1 MYAIFRAKGKQFRAE
16 PDKTIRIPSLD
27 AEPGDTVTFDEIL
40 LAEENGDVHVGR
52 PTLHGGAVS
61 AEVVEHGKGDKI
73 IVFKRKKRKNY
84 RRKYGHRQ
92 PYTEI
97 RVVDIDLGE
106 PGEAGPAPETAEEV
120 APEEAPEPTAAEE
133 AGEEAEEA
141 AADEVDI
148 TDAAEELA
156 DEHGIDV
163 ATIDGTGKGGRVLK
177 SDVQDAVDAQE
188 ADEAEEEDEAEPVRA
203 EEEQG
208 LAAEDV
214 DITDA
219 ARELAD
225 EHGIDI
231 TTIDGTGKDGRVLKS
246 DVQDAV
252 DAQAGSEE

>member
-27 AEPGDTVTFDEIL
+27 ADPGDTVTFDEIL
-40 LAEENGDVHVGR
+40 LAEDDGDVRVGR
-52 PTLHGGAVS
+52 PTLKGGAVS
-61 AEVVEHGKGDKI
+61 AEVVEHGKGDKV

-97 RVVDIDLGE
+97 RVVDIE
-106 PGEAGPAPETAEEV
+106 IGEAGPPAETAEEM
-120 APEEAPEPTAAEE
+120 APEEPAGAEAPEPAVAE
-133 AGEEAEEA
+133 EEAEA
-141 AADEVDI
+141 AEEVDI
-148 TDAAEELA
+148 TDAARELA
-156 DEHGIDV
+156 DEHGIDI
-163 ATIDGTGKGGRVLK
+163 AAL
-177 SDVQDAVDAQE
+177 VDAL
-188 ADEAEEEDEAEPVRA
+188 EEEEAGEAGEDEEPVRA

-208 LAAEDV
+208 LTAEEV

-231 TTIDGTGKDGRVLKS
+231 TTLEGTGKDGRVLKS

-252 DAQAGSEE
+252 SAQEEE

>member
-40 LAEENGDVHVGR
+40 LAEDDGDVRVGR
-52 PTLHGGAVS
+52 PTLEGGAVS

-97 RVVDIDLGE
+97 RVVDIE
-106 PGEAGPAPETAEEV
+106 FGEAGPSAATAEEM
-120 APEEAPEPTAAEE
+120 APEEPAEAPEPSPAE
-133 AGEEAEEA
+133 GEAEEA
-141 AADEVDI
+141 AAEEVDI
-148 TDAAEELA
+148 TDAARELA
-156 DEHGIDV
+156 EEHGIDV
-163 ATIDGTGKGGRVLK
+163 AAVEGTGKGGRVLK
-177 SDVQDAVDAQE
+177 SDVQEAVDALE
-188 ADEAEEEDEAEPVRA
+188 SGEEEQEPVRA

-208 LAAEDV
+208 LTADEV

-231 TTIDGTGKDGRVLKS
+231 TTIEGTGKDGRVLKS

-252 DAQAGSEE
+252 SAQDEE

>member
-97 RVVDIDLGE
+97 RVVDIEFGE
-106 PGEAGPAPETAEEV
+106 PGEVGPAPETAEEV
-120 APEEAPEPTAAEE
+120 APEEAPEAAEE
-133 AGEEAEEA
+133 AVEEAEE
-141 AADEVDI
+141 EVDV
-148 TDAAEELA
+148 TN
-156 DEHGIDV
+156 
-163 ATIDGTGKGGRVLK
+163 
-177 SDVQDAVDAQE
+177 
-188 ADEAEEEDEAEPVRA
+188 
-203 EEEQG
+203 
-208 LAAEDV
+208 
-214 DITDA
+214 A

-252 DAQAGSEE
+252 DAQAADEDE